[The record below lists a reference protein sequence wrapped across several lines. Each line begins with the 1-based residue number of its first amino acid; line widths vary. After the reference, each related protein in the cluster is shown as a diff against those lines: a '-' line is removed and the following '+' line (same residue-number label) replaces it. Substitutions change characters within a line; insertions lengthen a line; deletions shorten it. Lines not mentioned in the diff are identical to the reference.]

1 MNLHRDGPRF
11 IFDQDI
17 YRKSDMR
24 LCVSAQVS
32 TICVIDGRVTRGD
45 EVLPYLGKF
54 LENA

>member
-1 MNLHRDGPRF
+1 
-11 IFDQDI
+11 
-17 YRKSDMR
+17 MR

-54 LENA
+54 LND